1 MPQLPEHTGDV
12 NQQCQCGT
20 LLGDS
25 ASAPASQSRSI
36 GEGKIV
42 GGMEANKHSIPW
54 QGGLTNSWMS
64 SPFCG
69 GTIIGPKTIMT
80 AAHCV
85 INDPNP
91 DHYVVNVGIHDV
103 TNEVERLNGSF
114 VVEAVIP
121 HPLYD
126 PSTMIFDF
134 AILKLKDGIEFSEI
148 ANAACLPTDVD
159 ELYAD
164 EHMVVSGWGNMA
176 GTGYNSDFPNKL
188 QVRQS
193 RLNMHSVLTIEICS
207 TYLNMCFSGAE

>member
-1 MPQLPEHTGDV
+1 LLTVILVAILLSISEDEVMPQLPEHTGDV

-54 QGGLTNSWMS
+54 QVGLTNSWIS

-85 INDPNP
+85 IDDPNP

-126 PSTMIFDF
+126 DEWLNYDY
-134 AILKLKDGIEFSEI
+134 AIIRLKEGIEFSEI
-148 ANAACLPTDVD
+148 ANAACLPTDPVK
-159 ELYAD
+159 LYAGD
-164 EHMVVSGWGNMA
+164 QLTVSGWGNMA
-176 GTGYNSDFPNKL
+176 YAGGGAEVPTKL
-188 QVRQS
+188 QVR
-193 RLNMHSVLTIEICS
+193 MI
-207 TYLNMCFSGAE
+207 